1 MRYCYQ
7 DPIARKSRELRN
19 ERNPNANLAAAQ
31 NARRYDGQSTDSCLA
46 YQSDGNPTA
55 PRYP

>member
-19 ERNPNANLAAAQ
+19 ERNPNANLTAAQ
-31 NARRYDGQSTDSCLA
+31 NARRYDGQATDRCLA